1 MNFNG
6 GISDKITMEG
16 SNMCFPLRAEM
27 RPCLESETKTK
38 LGDLKAVKKKH
49 AWYFSHS
56 AEYFVPVKCKLTVT
70 ESGPT
75 LNSESDRSLS
85 DP

>member
-1 MNFNG
+1 MLSFTG
-6 GISDKITMEG
+6 G
-16 SNMCFPLRAEM
+16 MC
-27 RPCLESETKTK
+27 PCLESETKTK
-38 LGDLKAVKKKH
+38 LSDLKVVKKKNVLGTFH
-49 AWYFSHS
+49 ILWP
-56 AEYFVPVKCKLTVT
+56 EYFVPVKCKLTVT